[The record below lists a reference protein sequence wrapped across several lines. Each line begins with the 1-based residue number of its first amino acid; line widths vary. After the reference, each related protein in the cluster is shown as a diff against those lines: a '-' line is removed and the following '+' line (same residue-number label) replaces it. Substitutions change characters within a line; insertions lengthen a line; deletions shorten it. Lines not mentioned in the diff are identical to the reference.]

1 MVFQVVAPKQLR
13 DFERDRLQFL
23 YQAPKTFMRLN
34 QPGLPAQIKSPA
46 GFAIAGGVELTLLD
60 CVRYFHQATGI
71 SGVAQIIQDIG
82 AKDVRSS

>member
-34 QPGLPAQIKSPA
+34 QPDLTAQIKSPA
-46 GFAIAGGVELTLLD
+46 GFAKAAASNYVARLRAL
-60 CVRYFHQATGI
+60 CSPSNWNQWRRANHSRYPRKGRA
-71 SGVAQIIQDIG
+71 
-82 AKDVRSS
+82 